1 MVSYSVQT
9 GAKQVKSKA
18 KLMLS
23 LGLVSAVALAAAV
36 TLNAQAASQVI
47 VTPTDTQGWT
57 TADTRPGGAATI
69 VADATAPGNPHNGAL
84 QLTTDA
90 TTTSKAQ
97 YMHEANVALSA
108 VTELK
113 YATKQNTA
121 AFPDAAASYQ
131 LPVCLQGLTATP
143 TVDNPTGCNGF
154 TTLVYE
160 PYENGTVTAG
170 VWQHWDAAAGKFWSS
185 KTAGTG
191 DCSVQAGFGGA
202 PFYTLAQL
210 QSVCPAA
217 AVVGFGVNIGSNNP
231 SYDVEADL
239 VNFNGTVYNFE
250 PFVTPAP
257 PTVATD
263 KDQCKNDGWKTVV
276 AADGKSFKNQGD
288 CVSYV
293 ATKGKNPAK
302 G

>member
-1 MVSYSVQT
+1 MVSYSVRT

-18 KLMLS
+18 KLLFSM
-23 LGLVSAVALAAAV
+23 GLVSAVALAAAV
-36 TLNAQAASQVI
+36 TLNAQAASQVV
-47 VTPTDTQGWT
+47 VTPTDTQGWS
-57 TADTRPGGAATI
+57 TADTRPGGAVNY
-69 VADATAPGNPHNGAL
+69 VADTTAPGDPHTGAL

-97 YMHEANVALSA
+97 YMHTANVALSS
-108 VTELK
+108 VTELS
-113 YATKQNTA
+113 YYTKQNTA
-121 AFPDAAASYQ
+121 PFPGAAASYQ
-131 LPVCLQGLTATP
+131 LPVCLQGLTAPQTAE
-143 TVDNPTGCNGF
+143 NPTGCNGF

-160 PYENGTVTAG
+160 PYENGTVVAG
-170 VWQHWDAAAGKFWSS
+170 TWQQWDVAAGQFWSS

-202 PFYTLAQL
+202 PFYTLADL
-210 QSVCPAA
+210 KADCPAA
-217 AVVGFGVNIGSNNP
+217 VVAGFGVNIGSNNP

-250 PFVTPAP
+250 PFVTPVP